1 MTETGANMAAV
12 IHEDDHDDGFTGNR
26 EVLSDSSADML
37 DHIAEEQEK
46 NNRDRCSVPHADGGA
61 EETRHEDPPRRA
73 DHGKGAVQEQPQE
86 ASRDHAGSRLR
97 QADHRSDL
105 RAGKSMRNT
114 TMSPPEAKRSWQ
126 ILQLC
131 RTYDIPANLPKDY
144 PLGPWR
150 VTETRMKATGFKG
163 TQKKY
168 ICTHGMGH
176 AYDKPCCKWEM
187 VCEYVS
193 EVEGEVAGWVVLR
206 VMPEHNHDLDE
217 SCNLEEKRMRKQRK
231 IANNF
236 LFSMMHNEPYQP
248 VGGSRAREEEASRK
262 KIQSWLKELG
272 LEAAAQV

>member
-1 MTETGANMAAV
+1 
-12 IHEDDHDDGFTGNR
+12 
-26 EVLSDSSADML
+26 
-37 DHIAEEQEK
+37 
-46 NNRDRCSVPHADGGA
+46 
-61 EETRHEDPPRRA
+61 
-73 DHGKGAVQEQPQE
+73 
-86 ASRDHAGSRLR
+86 
-97 QADHRSDL
+97 
-105 RAGKSMRNT
+105 
-114 TMSPPEAKRSWQ
+114 MSPPEAKRSWQ
-126 ILQLC
+126 MDELEQFVGDKEKPDGNPGC
-131 RTYDIPANLPKDY
+131 WPAR
-144 PLGPWR
+144 W
-150 VTETRMKATGFKG
+150 ETRRKATGFKG

-272 LEAAAQV
+272 LEELLPKFEEEKIDVEALAAMNEQELKEVGVERIGDRAKLRSRAQRTVCSSTNPSLALLASMQARMGQDV